1 MTEAQTKTE
10 ITFED
15 FKAEVLNDYRI
26 ARVSRECILLG
37 PLVIGRILELQ

>member
-26 ARVSRECILLG
+26 IVTG
-37 PLVIGRILELQ
+37 KKYKIGRAHV